1 MLLGASLRSLDHGR
15 SDPLRPPW
23 PDLVIAAGRRSAPV
37 ARWVRRQSGGR
48 TRLVHLGRPWAPLG
62 AFDLIVTTPQYAL
75 PARDNILHNTL
86 PLTRLDAARLAE
98 ARTRW
103 APRLAGLR
111 RPLVALLVG
120 GGSRPYVF
128 DAGTAA
134 RIGREALDTARDLG
148 GTLVL
153 TCGPRVRPEAAD
165 ALVAAAAGA
174 GYVHR
179 WRADDPDNPY
189 LAYLA
194 LADRFIVTGDS
205 ASMLAEACATGKLVT
220 IAPLPERLS
229 RKWRAMRRF
238 ERLAGR
244 SGVVR
249 RVWNG
254 LMTLGVI
261 KRTRD
266 LSRLHRA
273 LQARAPGTTPGED
286 LARAVE
292 RVRQLVGERVT

>member
-1 MLLGASLRSLDHGR
+1 
-15 SDPLRPPW
+15 
-23 PDLVIAAGRRSAPV
+23 VIAAGRRSAPV

-48 TRLVHLGRPWAPLG
+48 TRLVHIGRPWAPLG
-62 AFDLIVTTPQYAL
+62 AFDLVVTTPQYAL
-75 PARDNILHNTL
+75 PVRDNILHNTL
-86 PLTRLDAARLAE
+86 PITRLDTARLAE
-98 ARTRW
+98 ARARW

-128 DAGTAA
+128 DPGTAA
-134 RIGREALDTARDLG
+134 RVGREALDAAGELG

-153 TCGPRVRPEAAD
+153 TCGPRVQPEAAD

-174 GYVHR
+174 GHVHR
-179 WRADDPDNPY
+179 WRVDDPDNPY
-189 LAYLA
+189 LGYLA

-205 ASMLAEACATGKLVT
+205 ASMLAEAWATGKPVT

-238 ERLAGR
+238 ERLAQR
-244 SGVVR
+244 SRLVR
-249 RVWNG
+249 YAWDS
-254 LMTLGVI
+254 LMTLGLI

-273 LQARAPGTTPGED
+273 LQARAPGTNPGDD
-286 LARAVE
+286 LTRAVE
-292 RVRQLVGERVT
+292 RVRQLVGGRVT